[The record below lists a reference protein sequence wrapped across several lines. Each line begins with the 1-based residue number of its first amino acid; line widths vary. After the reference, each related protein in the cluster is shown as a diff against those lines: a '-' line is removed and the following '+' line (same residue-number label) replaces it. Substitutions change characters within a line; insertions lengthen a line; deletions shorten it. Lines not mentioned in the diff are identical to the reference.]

1 MIAPMLFV
9 WIKQKSLSIAVPM
22 EVLLLSTLMLWH
34 TVSVPISTITILW
47 LTGELGKN

>member
-9 WIKQKSLSIAVPM
+9 WIKQKSFIAVPM
-22 EVLLLSTLMLWH
+22 EVLLLITLMLWH
-34 TVSVPISTITILW
+34 TVSIPISTITILW